1 MRLKIEAVC
10 GKSKARKS
18 VIFGVTEEVADFF
31 IEEITAKNDGTSS
44 AQVDGSAQVRINI
57 SVLHTEQSY

>member
-31 IEEITAKNDGTSS
+31 IEEIMAKNDGTS
-44 AQVDGSAQVRINI
+44 SAQVRINI